1 MAVLKIRQENNTW
14 ALVQD
19 PTAIKYTVAQ
29 PLTPDQQA
37 QARRNL
43 GLFSSSE
50 DGAEV
55 ADIKVAEAEEA
66 DHAETADAA
75 VLAAT
80 AETAG
85 QAEKLTCGDVGSTT
99 QPVYFDDG
107 VPVAIGNS
115 LGTAAY
121 QADTYFATASSLN
134 TLNTKLTTFLGTNS
148 ETLSQVKALIT
159 AAEESTEIAALV
171 TKIDALIERVAAL
184 EAKDHSVSYGTGA
197 PSGGSVGDV
206 YIRI

>member
-107 VPVAIGNS
+107 VPVAIGKS
-115 LGTAAY
+115 LGSAAY
-121 QADTYFATASSLN
+121 KADTYFATADSLN
-134 TLNTKLTTFLGTNS
+134 TFLGTNS

-171 TKIDALIERVAAL
+171 AKIDALIERVAAL

>member
-1 MAVLKIRQENNTW
+1 MAVLKIKQEDGSW
-14 ALVQD
+14 ALIQD
-19 PTAIKYTVAQ
+19 PTSVKYTIAQ
-29 PLTPDQQA
+29 SLTSDQQA

-55 ADIKVAEAEEA
+55 VDIKVAEAEEA
-66 DHAETADAA
+66 NY
-75 VLAAT
+75 
-80 AETAG
+80 
-85 QAEKLTCGDVGSTT
+85 AEKLTIGNVGSTT
-99 QPVYFDDG
+99 QPVYFNDG

-121 QADTYFATASSLN
+121 KADTYFATADNLN
-134 TLNTKLTTFLGTNS
+134 TLNNKLTTFLGTNS
-148 ETLSQVKALIT
+148 ETLTQVKALIT

-171 TKIDALIERVAAL
+171 AKIDALTERVTAL
-184 EAKDHSVSYGTGA
+184 EAKDHSVSYGTDA
-197 PSGGSVGDV
+197 PTGGSVGDV

>member
-55 ADIKVAEAEEA
+55 ADIKVAEA

-80 AETAG
+80 AETAS
-85 QAEKLTCGDVGSTT
+85 QADKLTCGDIGSAT

-107 VPVAIGNS
+107 VPVAIGNT

-121 QADTYFATASSLN
+121 KADTYFATADSLN
-134 TLNTKLTTFLGTNS
+134 TLDNKLTTFLGTNS